1 MKKQYAIGIDL
12 GGTNLRVALISGD
25 GSIVKK
31 IKLPSLDN
39 IEATLLSAIDELF
52 IDGVAGVGI
61 GVAGLINRKDGTVF
75 ISPNLPAVES
85 LNLAEAVGKRF
96 GVPAIVENDANV
108 AALGEKWMGEGRG
121 FKDFV
126 LFTLG
131 TGIGGGIIHDNR
143 LMNVSAEIGHMSINS
158 TGNKCACGNNGCLEL
173 YASAKAIL
181 SQAVRAIESGSGS
194 VLREHHNGN
203 IYKLTPEDIYKAA
216 LEGDGLSRDV
226 LREAGR
232 YLGVGLSNIINILSP
247 EAIILS
253 GGLIG
258 AWSIY
263 VEEAIKEASKR
274 ALKQLFGRVKI
285 IPSLLADNA
294 GLIGSAYLVF
304 SSNPP
309 SCN

>member
-31 IKLPSLDN
+31 IKLPSSDNLEAALLD
-39 IEATLLSAIDELF
+39 AIGEVF

-61 GVAGLINRKDGTVF
+61 GVAGLINREKGTVF

-85 LNLAEAVGKRF
+85 LNLARAVKNRF
-96 GVPAIVENDANV
+96 GVPAIIENDANV
-108 AALGEKWMGEGRG
+108 AALGEKWMGKGKD
-121 FKDFV
+121 FKNFV

-131 TGIGGGIIHDNR
+131 TGIGGGIIYDNR
-143 LMNVSAEIGHMSINS
+143 LLNVSAEIGHMSINS
-158 TGNKCACGNNGCLEL
+158 SGNKCACGNHGCLEL
-173 YASAKAIL
+173 YASARAIL
-181 SQAVRAIESGSGS
+181 ANAVAALESGFKSI
-194 VLREHHNGN
+194 LKKCHNGS

-216 LEGDGLSRDV
+216 LDGDSLSRDV

-232 YLGVGLSNIINILSP
+232 SLGVGLSNIINILSP

-258 AWSIY
+258 AWNIY

-274 ALKQLFGRVKI
+274 SLKQLFGNLKI
-285 IPSLLADNA
+285 VPSLLADNA
-294 GLIGSAYLVF
+294 GIIGSAYLVF
-304 SSNPP
+304 NSKTPY
-309 SCN
+309 